1 MASGNIC
8 KILVIERKIA
18 FAGIV
23 KEEGIMLNTDL
34 A

>member
-1 MASGNIC
+1 VETYV

-18 FAGIV
+18 FAGIA